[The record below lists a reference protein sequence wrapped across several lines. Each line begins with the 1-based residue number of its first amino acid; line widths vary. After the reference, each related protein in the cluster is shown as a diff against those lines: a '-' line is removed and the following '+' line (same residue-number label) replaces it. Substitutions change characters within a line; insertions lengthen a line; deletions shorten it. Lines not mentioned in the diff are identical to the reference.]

1 MQGMLLGP
9 KQFTIK
15 VIVYK
20 VMNFAEFLQT
30 TFRAVMHTGNKLQ
43 FCASLKSVVI
53 ALWSELTRGFAG
65 VGVKKGCRQ
74 GLPADFLFRCLV
86 ATDASQ
92 SPRSVTLV

>member
-1 MQGMLLGP
+1 MPQAAAINSFRYANIGATVLAYRNRFTFGVKNAGHAARP

-43 FCASLKSVVI
+43 LC
-53 ALWSELTRGFAG
+53 FAEIG
-65 VGVKKGCRQ
+65 GNRAMG
-74 GLPADFLFRCLV
+74 
-86 ATDASQ
+86 Q
-92 SPRSVTLV
+92 S